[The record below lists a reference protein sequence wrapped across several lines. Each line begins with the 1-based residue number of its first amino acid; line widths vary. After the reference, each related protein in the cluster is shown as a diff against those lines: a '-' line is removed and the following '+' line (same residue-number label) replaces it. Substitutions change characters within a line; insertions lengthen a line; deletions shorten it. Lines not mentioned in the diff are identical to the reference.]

1 MTNTPIK
8 LIGTTYGKFTSIQ
21 ERLLN
26 SYLEFVFYESG
37 LNVTKRRILPFL
49 GDVNISESRKANYI
63 DYVPVSRNSALSF
76 YTGSDS
82 RIFKVVYEISPN
94 FLLQNDGFV
103 NYIKGFRDISDLGS
117 QGSENPKANFFPDP
131 QKPNDPQFT
140 FNRPYGSYVLSE
152 KGIVPTDLSNDKLV
166 YGFVDYQ
173 VNLIRFSVV
182 NKATDP
188 TKGPPL
194 VRLNHGLL
202 YQNIPCIC
210 KDYSIE
216 QIYDDSNKKNI
227 HTKYKISKYKLQIN
241 ITLQEIRTGNYL
253 QTKFDP
259 TNPDSKDNIVGWEQL
274 FDDTKPNKSQDPI
287 SPVYK

>member
-8 LIGTTYGKFTSIQ
+8 LIGTTYGKYTSIQ

-26 SYLEFVFYESG
+26 SYLEFVFYDG
-37 LNVTKRRILPFL
+37 GTNATKRRILPFL

-63 DYVPVSRNSALSF
+63 DYIPVSRNSALSF

-103 NYIKGFRDISDLGS
+103 NYIKSFRDPVSSGD
-117 QGSENPKANFFPDP
+117 QTEDPRTYFFPDP
-131 QKPNDPQFT
+131 KKTSDAPFVFD
-140 FNRPYGSYVLSE
+140 RAYGASLLSE
-152 KGIVPTDLSNDKLV
+152 KGIIPKDLSNDKLV

-188 TKGPPL
+188 TKGPPI

-216 QIYDDSNKKNI
+216 QIYDDSNRKNV
-227 HTKYKISKYKLQIN
+227 HTKYKVSKYKIQISIN
-241 ITLQEIRTGNYL
+241 LQEVRTGNYL
-253 QTKFDP
+253 QTNFDP
-259 TNPDSKDNIVGWEQL
+259 KDANSRDNIVGWEQL
-274 FDDTKPNKSQDPI
+274 FTDNNHKAQDPI